1 MFTGRV
7 EELKLLNEK
16 YRTKNSEFIVV
27 YGRRRIGKTALIR
40 EFIKGKASI
49 FYSAVQITDKL
60 QLDRMSEIVNK
71 YFGNEGY
78 NTYFSNW
85 EGVFKYIADNSNS
98 NEKLIVVMDEFPYMA
113 QGNES
118 ITSVLQSVWDNYLRE
133 RNVMIIIS
141 GSSMSFMENKILSG
155 KNPLYGRAT
164 GILKVME
171 MNFNEAK
178 EFVGKATLHDYVN
191 YYSVFS
197 GVPYYL
203 SLIDKNMTFE
213 ENVKNNIFKSTSVL
227 FNEAEFLL
235 KQELREVNQYNA
247 IIETIALGNTRLND
261 IYQKTGIEKTKLPY
275 YINSLIDLGI
285 VEKEYPST
293 IKTKEMASKKN
304 GIYKIAN
311 SFFKF
316 YYTFVY
322 PYISEINGGL
332 SDIIMEDV
340 VSEGLSMFV
349 SYEFEKISLMY
360 LKEIIRNG
368 EMKIRPVRIGRWW
381 NKSEEIDIVG
391 YDLKDNYIFGECK
404 WRNEKL
410 NCSIL
415 KKLQLKSENVSNNCN
430 EKNYILFSKSGFTK
444 ELIDLAKE
452 SKNVVLVDYS
462 GEKEK
467 II

>member
-27 YGRRRIGKTALIR
+27 YGRRRIGKTALIK

-85 EGVFKYIADNSNS
+85 EGIFKYIADNSNS

-141 GSSMSFMENKILSG
+141 ASSMSFMENKILSE

-247 IIETIALGNTRLND
+247 II
-261 IYQKTGIEKTKLPY
+261 
-275 YINSLIDLGI
+275 
-285 VEKEYPST
+285 
-293 IKTKEMASKKN
+293 
-304 GIYKIAN
+304 
-311 SFFKF
+311 
-316 YYTFVY
+316 
-322 PYISEINGGL
+322 
-332 SDIIMEDV
+332 
-340 VSEGLSMFV
+340 
-349 SYEFEKISLMY
+349 
-360 LKEIIRNG
+360 
-368 EMKIRPVRIGRWW
+368 
-381 NKSEEIDIVG
+381 
-391 YDLKDNYIFGECK
+391 
-404 WRNEKL
+404 
-410 NCSIL
+410 
-415 KKLQLKSENVSNNCN
+415 
-430 EKNYILFSKSGFTK
+430 
-444 ELIDLAKE
+444 
-452 SKNVVLVDYS
+452 
-462 GEKEK
+462 
-467 II
+467 